1 MVLRI
6 LTREKR
12 LSSTGLSPSLVGF
25 SKTLP
30 LIVSFVTLWCILT
43 CTGKSYNTSA
53 TASQSCNVDKGLGC
67 SDFAHRYFRNRGFFL
82 LLQVLRCFNSLGMAR
97 LQLRVSKLGFPIRK
111 SPDQR
116 LLTTPRRLSQK
127 ATSFIAFL
135 CLGIRRMPLLT
146 WPYYSFLQSPGKFAL
161 CFLSQFHL
169 RYSRVIVVVSMELS
183 LGKTACRQPRWLH
196 CSPPRWSSGRKWF
209 WSNVSPCN

>member
-30 LIVSFVTLWCILT
+30 LTVSFVTLWCILT
-43 CTGKSYNTSA
+43 CTHKSYNTSA
-53 TASQSCNVDKGLGC
+53 TASQSCNVDRGLGC

-82 LLQVLRCFNSLGMAR
+82 FLQVLRCFNSLGLAR
-97 LQLRVSKLGFPIRK
+97 LQLRFSKLGFPIRK

-146 WPYYSFLQSPGKFAL
+146 WPYYSFLQLPEKFAL
-161 CFLSQFHL
+161 CFCPAPFRSFTGIPLAT
-169 RYSRVIVVVSMELS
+169 VKWCWTGE
-183 LGKTACRQPRWLH
+183 TACRVTALVTLLSAKVIVW
-196 CSPPRWSSGRKWF
+196 
-209 WSNVSPCN
+209 